1 MRTRVLRPQIVV
13 AESDHRQ
20 LLALASGGQNMAA
33 ESLLSEMERA
43 RVVADDKLPADVV
56 RMGSS
61 VQYRTDKDEIVDVTL
76 VYPREADIS
85 AGRISVLT
93 PVGAVL
99 IGLRTGQSITWESRD
114 GKRNVLTV
122 VSVTQAADEAAE
134 A

>member
-56 RMGSS
+56 RMGSG
-61 VQYRTDKDEIVDVTL
+61 VQYRTDKAGIIHATIGRASFESSALESNMRALIEALNRARPASAKGIYLRKVAVSSTMGVGVKVDT
-76 VYPREADIS
+76 ASIA
-85 AGRISVLT
+85 AG
-93 PVGAVL
+93 A
-99 IGLRTGQSITWESRD
+99 
-114 GKRNVLTV
+114 
-122 VSVTQAADEAAE
+122 
-134 A
+134 